1 MSIQANVENLLVQL
15 DYPLNDATKKQ
26 LNDITDNT
34 KDFFAF
40 AGHIFNL
47 KDELK
52 RIVATVA
59 MSNSNPY
66 LKIKSN
72 SKTPLEIEEFHE
84 IVNAWATKYKVEL
97 QRVKNKNTYYIIG
110 KYS

>member
-1 MSIQANVENLLVQL
+1 MSIKANVENLLVQL

-26 LNDITDNT
+26 LEEITDNT
-34 KDFFAF
+34 KDFFSF
-40 AGHIFNL
+40 AQHIFNL

-52 RIVATVA
+52 RIDATVA
-59 MSNSNPY
+59 MSNSQPY

-72 SKTPLEIEEFHE
+72 SKVPLEIEEFNE

-97 QRVKNKNTYYIIG
+97 QKVENKNTYYIIG
-110 KYS
+110 KHS

>member
-1 MSIQANVENLLVQL
+1 MSIKANVENLLVQL

-26 LNDITDNT
+26 LQEISDNT
-34 KDFFAF
+34 KDFFSF
-40 AGHIFNL
+40 AQHLFNL

-52 RIVATVA
+52 KIEATVA
-59 MSNSNPY
+59 MSNSSPY

-72 SKTPLEIEEFHE
+72 SKIPLEIEKFNK
-84 IVNAWATKYKVEL
+84 IVESWATKYKVKL
-97 QRVKNKNTYYIIG
+97 QKVKNKNTYYILG

>member
-1 MSIQANVENLLVQL
+1 MSIKANVENLLVQL

-26 LNDITDNT
+26 LEEISNNT
-34 KDFFAF
+34 NDFFSF
-40 AGHIFNL
+40 AQHIFNL
-47 KDELK
+47 KDELNK
-52 RIVATVA
+52 IDATVA

-72 SKTPLEIEEFHE
+72 SKDPLEIEKFNE

-97 QRVKNKNTYYIIG
+97 QKVENKNTYYILG
-110 KYS
+110 KHS

>member
-1 MSIQANVENLLVQL
+1 MSIKVNIENLLVQL

-26 LNDITDNT
+26 LKEIIDNT
-34 KDFFAF
+34 KDFFFF

-52 RIVATVA
+52 RVNATVA
-59 MSNSNPY
+59 MSNSNHY

-72 SKTPLEIEEFHE
+72 SKVSLEVDEFNE

-97 QRVKNKNTYYIIG
+97 QKVANKNTYYILG
-110 KYS
+110 KNS